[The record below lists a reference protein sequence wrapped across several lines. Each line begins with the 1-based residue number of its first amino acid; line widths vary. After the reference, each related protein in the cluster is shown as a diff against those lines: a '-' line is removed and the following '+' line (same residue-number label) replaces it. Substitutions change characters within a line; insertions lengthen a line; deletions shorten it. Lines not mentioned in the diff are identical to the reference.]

1 MNKKILCGLLAA
13 LAICSLSG
21 CKNEKEVGV
30 DYYEIGYEAIAAK
43 HYETALD
50 NFLIAAEKGDEQA
63 RDAAKI
69 VSGYLD
75 AKEAFEKEEIDKAK
89 EILSGIPGN
98 YKYYAIGEDID
109 TLRRTVY
116 QYQEKKDD
124 APELSENDQ
133 DQSYKVNNNLSA
145 EKAAEYLRAAYPD
158 VEGDVG
164 DALVPQFDENGTL
177 FYSLT
182 IQLGE
187 DIKTIHILEDGAV
200 QEIDA

>member
-1 MNKKILCGLLAA
+1 MNKRILCGLMSGLMLFA
-13 LAICSLSG
+13 LTACG
-21 CKNEKEVGV
+21 EKEDSGV
-30 DYYEIGYEAIAAK
+30 DYYEIGYEAISVK

-50 NFLIAAEKGDEQA
+50 NFLIAAEQGDEQA
-63 RDAAKI
+63 ETAAKI

-75 AKEAFEKEEIDKAK
+75 AKEAFEKEDIEKAK
-89 EILSGIPGN
+89 EILSDIPEN

-116 QYQEKKDD
+116 QYQEKEEQQPP
-124 APELSENDQ
+124 ALSEGEE

-145 EKAAEYLRAAYPD
+145 EKAAEYLKAAYPD

-164 DALVPQFDENGTL
+164 DALVPEFDENGNL

-187 DIKTIHILEDGAV
+187 EIKTIHILEDGTV
-200 QEIDA
+200 QEIG